1 MGTYEA
7 YIVADNSRFD
17 PSTLTIPAG
26 STVTF
31 SVRSS
36 HFVRGFAIAGTGVY
50 MTAGPGWSKVA
61 THEFD
66 TPDTYLLVCSEY
78 CGLALLNM
86 HAIVKVQ

>member
-1 MGTYEA
+1 
-7 YIVADNSRFD
+7 
-17 PSTLTIPAG
+17 
-26 STVTF
+26 
-31 SVRSS
+31 
-36 HFVRGFAIAGTGVY
+36 